1 MLDLKENSANLQGQI
16 WKVSQNSKWA
26 SETFAN
32 NAYLAEFETV
42 QEGLTSRGGGMNLE
56 GSGLQ
61 GGGCHNI
68 TGYNKGKHC
77 IWNFVPQQFFLRI
90 F

>member
-1 MLDLKENSANLQGQI
+1 MHLKENSANLQGRI
-16 WKVSQNSKWA
+16 WKVSQNSKRA
-26 SETFAN
+26 IETFAK
-32 NAYLAEFETV
+32 NAYLAEFKIV
-42 QEGLTSRGGGMNLE
+42 QEGLTGRGGGMILE

-68 TGYNKGKHC
+68 RGYNKGKHC